1 MNAAPSDPQASD
13 FSNTTGT
20 RCVLGGLSFL
30 EFSIG
35 QLDLAQISFMSF
47 RCHFCS
53 VHAMARSIPPLLRSG
68 GRLIFR
74 RECRLPKGI
83 FLAPVDQCR
92 RGAMRVQVAYD
103 CRIVES
109 RRVRGARAVHHRIR
123 CVWDTKRKAW
133 PIAKP
138 KGAVATPAAPLEF
151 SIYFDAGAT
160 VTPRSCLLSQE
171 ELNGSLK
178 RNYRTFLDS
187 GPLAT

>member
-1 MNAAPSDPQASD
+1 MIAALLNLAV
-13 FSNTTGT
+13 FAAL
-20 RCVLGGLSFL
+20 VLCI
-30 EFSIG
+30 IG
-35 QLDLAQISFMSF
+35 FG
-47 RCHFCS
+47 
-53 VHAMARSIPPLLRSG
+53 VYG
-68 GRLIFR
+68 
-74 RECRLPKGI
+74 
-83 FLAPVDQCR
+83 
-92 RGAMRVQVAYD
+92 
-103 CRIVES
+103 
-109 RRVRGARAVHHRIR
+109 
-123 CVWDTKRKAW
+123 DTKRKAW